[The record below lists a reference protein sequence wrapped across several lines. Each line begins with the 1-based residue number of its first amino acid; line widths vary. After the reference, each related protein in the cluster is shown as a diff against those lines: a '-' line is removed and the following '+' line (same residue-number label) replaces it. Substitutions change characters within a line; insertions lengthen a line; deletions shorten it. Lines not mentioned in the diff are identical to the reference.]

1 VSSRAV
7 VLLVGITASCATTT
21 APPSSKPSSSSSSSS
36 SSDDA
41 SATSAIAAASPLE
54 QVIEDSGAPTISPPP
69 LPHAAFAPRDVGP
82 MKQGRADDGR
92 WVAVQTN
99 ANAIAIADAGVAP
112 EDSILWKTVLHPD
125 PAHLAAEL
133 YVVAIDTS
141 RVQLHSVAGA
151 VDPEA
156 TVPAGKKAT
165 RPAIIPG
172 ERQAMLLAGFNGGW
186 KSEHGHYG
194 MKTDGV
200 LIANPNDAACTVLA
214 YDDDNNAIRIAPW
227 KDVASTEPR
236 MRFFR
241 QTPAC
246 LTVGGVRH
254 AGLSV
259 EGTRNWGADQDGSPV
274 IRRSAIGLNEKG
286 TVLFVAVS
294 NPISAP
300 ALANGMMHAGAH
312 DVAELDV
319 NWSFPKFLVFRP
331 SMIKSSPP
339 GTLDADSL
347 FPTFVFDKG
356 EYIRKRSPKDF
367 FYLVRR

>member
-1 VSSRAV
+1 LGIGACATSPLSKSTPQSSNP
-7 VLLVGITASCATTT
+7 TADASLAAATGDASSSASEQVATVEDAATTT
-21 APPSSKPSSSSSSSS
+21 
-36 SSDDA
+36 
-41 SATSAIAAASPLE
+41 
-54 QVIEDSGAPTISPPP
+54 PPP
-69 LPHAAFAPRDVGP
+69 VVTLFVPRDVGP

-92 WVAVQTN
+92 WTAVSTN
-99 ANAIAIADAGVAP
+99 ANAVGAGADAGAV

-133 YVVAIDTS
+133 YVVAIDVS

-156 TVPAGKKAT
+156 TVPAAKKAT
-165 RPAIIPG
+165 RPAIIPT
-172 ERQAMLLAGFNGGW
+172 ERHPMLLAGFNGGW

-194 MKTDGV
+194 MKTDGL
-200 LIANPNDAACTVLA
+200 LIATPNDAACTVLV
-214 YDDDNNAIRIAPW
+214 YDDDSTIRIAPW
-227 KDVASTEPR
+227 KDVSSTEPR

-246 LTVGGVRH
+246 LAVGGVRH

-274 IRRSAIGLNEKG
+274 IRRSAIGINEKG
-286 TVLFVAVS
+286 TILFVGIS
-294 NPISAP
+294 NPISAQ
-300 ALANGMMHAGAH
+300 ALANGMLHAGAH
-312 DVAELDV
+312 DLAELDV

-331 SMIKSSPP
+331 NPKTPS
-339 GTLDADSL
+339 TLDADSL
-347 FPTFVFDKG
+347 FATFVFDKG

-367 FYLVRR
+367 FYLVHR